1 MFSFQPDNSKWWCI
15 GVILKIL
22 FPVFL
27 KYLTCIITDN
37 VSITGTKAIISNNNG
52 IFKYNAIPATAP
64 PNINEPVSP
73 INIFAGFKLNNKNP
87 KHVPIVILPNT
98 TISFILNIIPIT
110 VRQVNIS
117 AVTLVA
123 SPSIPSVRFTAFDVP
138 SNTSIANGIYN
149 HTGKVKYVL

>member
-1 MFSFQPDNSKWWCI
+1 MPF
-15 GVILKIL
+15 
-22 FPVFL
+22 
-27 KYLTCIITDN
+27 
-37 VSITGTKAIISNNNG
+37 
-52 IFKYNAIPATAP
+52 PATAP

-123 SPSIPSVRFTAFDVP
+123 SPSIPSVRFTAFDV
-138 SNTSIANGIYN
+138 S
-149 HTGKVKYVL
+149 K